1 MKPAKP
7 SRAKAPGPGTG
18 RMVKVPVE
26 APVEAVPTDCEPVQM
41 LYE

>member
-7 SRAKAPGPGTG
+7 SSAKAPGAGTGTG

-26 APVEAVPTDCEPVQM
+26 APVESVPTDAEVV
-41 LYE
+41 

>member
-7 SRAKAPGPGTG
+7 SSAKAPGAGTG

-26 APVEAVPTDCEPVQM
+26 APVESVPTEVEPV
-41 LYE
+41 